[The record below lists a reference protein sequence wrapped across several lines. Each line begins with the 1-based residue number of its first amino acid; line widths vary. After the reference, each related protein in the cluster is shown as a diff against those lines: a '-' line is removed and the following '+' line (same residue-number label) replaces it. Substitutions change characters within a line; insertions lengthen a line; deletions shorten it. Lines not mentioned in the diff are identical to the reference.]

1 MTISL
6 SPEAAIAA
14 VNAVTETV
22 MYGTEEPSP
31 QIIVFSGVA
40 PARSAAIDPE
50 VNAMLVSFG
59 VPDTGFGAATAVDG
73 AAESLLVS
81 VPAVDAVGA
90 GDAAFFRVYDRNGA
104 VVMQG
109 SVGESGSPD
118 NSPMLLNQKTITV
131 GASVSIYRFVVGMG
145 IG

>member
-1 MTISL
+1 MTISI

-14 VNAVTETV
+14 VNAVTESV
-22 MYGTEEPSP
+22 MFGTDEPSP
-31 QIIVFSGVA
+31 QIIVFSGPA
-40 PARSAAIDPE
+40 PLRGASIDPE
-50 VNAMLVSFG
+50 ENALLVSFD
-59 VPDTGFGAATAVDG
+59 VPETGFGAAAIVDG
-73 AAESLLVS
+73 SAEAILSS
-81 VPAVDAVGA
+81 IPAVDAVGA
-90 GDAAFFRVYDRNGA
+90 GDASFFRVYDRNGA

-109 SVGESGSPD
+109 PVGESGSPD